1 MYQRGTR
8 MQKRLIAAMVAL
20 MFIASGCNLG
30 SAQGVEEDIA
40 TQPVVSGRPVVTI
53 TSPAT
58 GDEFAVDEQVF
69 VRIEASDAAGV
80 TRAQLFADGE
90 IVRTI
95 SSESISGNTE
105 FEGVLDY
112 TPRNTGDYTLRVLAF
127 RGAIASDPA
136 EITITVVED
145 ADDVQV
151 TSRPDTGSTTGFG
164 TGTTGGTSGQ
174 PVIPNDGVCRSLTSV
189 GLNLRSEPTTAREN
203 VISVLPGG
211 TLAPIVA
218 RLGDN
223 SWWKISYANRL
234 GWVSAQFTTIYGNCS
249 SVPVESFSV
258 NTPIPLPTATIF
270 LPTITPLPT
279 LTRTPTQIPTPG
291 RPDLIVASIVGAQN
305 VTIPSGEDDVT
316 EQYAITISNLGFG
329 PSPQFDVVMRVNDV
343 EIDMGVVSNLNNG
356 QTIVLT
362 QDVTFS
368 DDGNYTIRVEAD
380 PGNLVTEVSEVNNRG
395 DISVNV
401 NEG

>member
-1 MYQRGTR
+1 
-8 MQKRLIAAMVAL
+8 MQKRLIFALVAL
-20 MFIASGCNLG
+20 MLVVSGCNLG

-53 TSPAT
+53 TSPTT
-58 GDEFAVDEQVF
+58 GDEFPVEEQIF

-95 SSESISGNTE
+95 SSEDINGDTQ

-112 TPRNTGDYTLRVLAF
+112 TPRTTGDYTLRVLAF
-127 RGAIASDPA
+127 RGAVASDPA
-136 EITITVVED
+136 EVTITVVED
-145 ADDVQV
+145 GDDVQV
-151 TSRPDTGSTTGFG
+151 TSRPGTTTGSG
-164 TGTTGGTSGQ
+164 TGTTGGGTIGGDTSGQ
-174 PVIPNDGVCRSLTSV
+174 PVIPNDGVCRALTSV
-189 GLNLRSEPTTAREN
+189 GLNLRSEPTTVREN

-249 SVPVESFSV
+249 TVPVESFVV

-279 LTRTPTQIPTPG
+279 LTRPPTQIPTPG
-291 RPDLIVASIVGAQN
+291 RPDLIVASIVGAQS
-305 VTIPSGEDDVT
+305 VTIPDGEDEVT

-362 QDVTFS
+362 QDVTFE
-368 DDGNYTIRVEAD
+368 DEGNYTVRVEAD

-401 NEG
+401 NED

>member
-1 MYQRGTR
+1 
-8 MQKRLIAAMVAL
+8 MQIRLIAALVAL
-20 MFIASGCNLG
+20 MLVASGCNLG

-40 TQPVVSGRPVVTI
+40 TQPVVSGRPTVTI
-53 TSPAT
+53 TSPAN
-58 GDEFAVDEQVF
+58 GDEFAVDEQIF

-95 SSESISGNTE
+95 SSESINGDTE

-127 RGAIASDPA
+127 RGAVASDPA
-136 EITITVVED
+136 EITISVVEGE
-145 ADDVQV
+145 DDVQV
-151 TSRPDTGSTTGFG
+151 TSRPDSGGDFG
-164 TGTTGGTSGQ
+164 GDTSGQ
-174 PVIPNDGVCRSLTSV
+174 PVIPNDGVCRALTSV
-189 GLNLRSEPTTAREN
+189 GLNLRSEPTTTREN
-203 VISVLPGG
+203 IISVLPGG

-223 SWWKISYANRL
+223 SWWKITYANRL

-249 SVPVESFSV
+249 TVPVESFVV
-258 NTPIPLPTATIF
+258 NTPTPLPTAII

-279 LTRTPTQIPTPG
+279 LTRTPTPIPTLG
-291 RPDLIVASIVGAQN
+291 RPDLIVASIVGAQS

-316 EQYAITISNLGFG
+316 EQYAVTISNLGFG
-329 PSPQFDVVMRVNDV
+329 PSPQFEVVMRVNDV
-343 EIDMGVVSNLNNG
+343 EIDMGVVSNLSNG

-362 QDVTFS
+362 QDVTFT

-380 PGNLVTEVSEVNNRG
+380 PGNTVTEVSEVNNRG

-401 NEG
+401 VAE